1 MGPELEKFMINALR
15 IWVEMGY
22 YDKYIES
29 ISEINSTSI

>member
-1 MGPELEKFMINALR
+1 MIDALR

-29 ISEINSTSI
+29 ISEIKSETI